1 MVTRPRPLI
10 ETLAAMPALR
20 RSRRQR
26 HPFSAV
32 FVPACDAML
41 RGDERAHTTADPR
54 SIRATG
60 GWELW
65 LDAEGKMR

>member
-10 ETLAAMPALR
+10 ETLAEMPALR

-32 FVPACDAML
+32 FMLACDAML
-41 RGDERAHTTADPR
+41 CGDERANTIADPL
-54 SIRATG
+54 SIRAAG
-60 GWELW
+60 GWEP
-65 LDAEGKMR
+65 